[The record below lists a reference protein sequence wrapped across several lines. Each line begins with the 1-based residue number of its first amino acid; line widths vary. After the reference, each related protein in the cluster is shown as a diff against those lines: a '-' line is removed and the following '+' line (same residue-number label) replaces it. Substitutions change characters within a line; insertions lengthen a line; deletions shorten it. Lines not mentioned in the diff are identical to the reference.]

1 MAFGIVFSL
10 DYEIH
15 GNGAGSPME
24 LMVEPTWRL
33 LRQLEQFGG
42 KLTIFAEAMEILR
55 FREHFRATGRDD
67 FAYEAIAEQL
77 RYAVTHGHDVQ
88 LHIHPSYA
96 NAVLENGRWKQ
107 DWSEYDTARLPAPRI
122 QAVLAEAAGVLDEIL
137 KPVQP
142 DYTMYAFR
150 AGNWAMMPTRN
161 IADALIERGILIDS
175 SVFKGG
181 KRDHVARFDYADA
194 HSALLPWRADRDN
207 ICHVDPSSPLWEYPI
222 YCEMRSIWAFVSPN
236 RFYRVFQ
243 TRTNR
248 LGDEEPP
255 PAEAGAPRPGTL
267 ARLGATLF
275 GKHAW
280 KADFNQCSGPQ
291 LVAALKRA
299 KATYGAEPGLLP
311 FVMIGHS
318 KTYGRYNEATLER
331 FLAFAAS
338 HATEF
343 RFAVYR
349 DFLQGL
355 QAFA

>member
-15 GNGAGSPME
+15 GNGAGSPMD
-24 LMVEPTWRL
+24 LMVAPTWRL
-33 LRQLEQFGG
+33 LRQLERFGG

-55 FREHFRATGRDD
+55 FRDHYRETGRDD

-77 RYAVTHGHDVQ
+77 RYAITHGHDVQ

-96 NAVLENGRWKQ
+96 RAILDGGRWKQ
-107 DWSEYDTARLPAPRI
+107 NWSEYDTAKLPAPRI
-122 QAVLAEAAGVLDEIL
+122 RELLARTSTLLEDIL
-137 KPVQP
+137 RPVQP
-142 DYTMYAFR
+142 DYAIYAFR

-161 IADALIERGILIDS
+161 IADALIERGVVLDS

-181 KRDHVARFDYADA
+181 MRDHVAKFDYADA
-194 HSALLPWRADRDN
+194 HSPLLPWRADRDN
-207 ICHVDPSSPLWEYPI
+207 ICHVDPSSPLWEFPI
-222 YCEMRSIWAFVSPN
+222 YCEMRPIWAFLSPN

-248 LGDEEPP
+248 LGDSESP
-255 PAEAGAPRPGTL
+255 PAEGGSQRTSAFS
-267 ARLGATLF
+267 RLLSLIF
-275 GKHAW
+275 DKHAW

-291 LVAALKRA
+291 LIAALKRA
-299 KATYGAEPGLLP
+299 KATYGDRAGLIP

-318 KTYGRYNEATLER
+318 KTYGRYNEATLEK
-331 FLAFAAS
+331 FLSFVAA
-338 HATEF
+338 HGIDF

-349 DFLQGL
+349 DFLAGL
-355 QAFA
+355 

>member
-33 LRQLEQFGG
+33 LRQLERFGG

-77 RYAVTHGHDVQ
+77 RYAVAHGHDVQ

-96 NAVLENGRWKQ
+96 NAVLEDGRWRQ
-107 DWSEYDTARLPAPRI
+107 DWSEYDTALLPPARI
-122 QAVLAEAAGVLDEIL
+122 RAVLREAAGLLDDIL

-161 IADALIERGILIDS
+161 IADALIERGILVDS

-181 KRDHVARFDYADA
+181 RRNDVARFDYSGA
-194 HSALLPWRADRDN
+194 HSALLPWRAKRDDIN
-207 ICHVDPSSPLWEYPI
+207 QVDPSSPLWEFPI
-222 YCEMRSIWAFVSPN
+222 YCEMR
-236 RFYRVFQ
+236 R
-243 TRTNR
+243 
-248 LGDEEPP
+248 
-255 PAEAGAPRPGTL
+255 
-267 ARLGATLF
+267 
-275 GKHAW
+275 
-280 KADFNQCSGPQ
+280 SGPSS
-291 LVAALKRA
+291 APTASTGSSRRA
-299 KATYGAEPGLLP
+299 PTAWATRKPRQQGKARRGPACC
-311 FVMIGHS
+311 
-318 KTYGRYNEATLER
+318 R
-331 FLAFAAS
+331 
-338 HATEF
+338 
-343 RFAVYR
+343 
-349 DFLQGL
+349 GL
-355 QAFA
+355 QRRCSASTPGRPISTNARGPSSSPR